1 MNNEQNSNNAQN
13 QQLNIAGV
21 STRFYRR
28 NEYPKVIEQ
37 LWEKEPTEGERVEV
51 DYGIETNT
59 NVWWVNGKFVNKY
72 GFEMYNIIGWRSL
85 NGC

>member
-1 MNNEQNSNNAQN
+1 MTKTAENSNTPLQPS
-13 QQLNIAGV
+13 LDIAGV

-37 LWEKEPTEGERVEV
+37 LWEQEPTEGERVDV

-59 NVWWVNGKFVNKY
+59 NVWWVNV
-72 GFEMYNIIGWRSL
+72 
-85 NGC
+85 